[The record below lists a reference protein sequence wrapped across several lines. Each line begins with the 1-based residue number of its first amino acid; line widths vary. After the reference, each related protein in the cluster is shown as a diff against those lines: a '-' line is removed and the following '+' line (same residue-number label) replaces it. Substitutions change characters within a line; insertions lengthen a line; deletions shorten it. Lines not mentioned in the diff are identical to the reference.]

1 MNSNPSRPGLREGGT
16 DNLELF
22 LTTRG
27 SEVLTAYA
35 AELKIADKI
44 LSQSLKGAKS
54 AKFMAFWNA
63 DVAYHTPGVE
73 ITGGQ
78 VASQDVTVDP
88 DDKLISSVFVA
99 DVDEALFDLDVRS
112 PYTEAIGRALA
123 EHYDGLAARMI
134 VKSSRQGA
142 LFAADSG
149 GSALT
154 NAAFATTAQ
163 TLMDGISQAKET
175 MDSKKVP
182 VHSHPVRAILP
193 TAQWYL
199 MARSDKN
206 LNNQFNGGSA
216 NTTRHTL
223 TTIDDIEV
231 IKSNLLN
238 GIFSVNDS
246 ANANIPSPYRLD
258 FTNTRGAVFTPY
270 AAATAVVQDL
280 GFQMVD
286 QPEKQGVLLIGRRM
300 VGIRPLRSKTA
311 VELKI
316 A

>member
-1 MNSNPSRPGLREGGT
+1 VNSNPSRPGLREGGS
-16 DNLELF
+16 DALELF
-22 LTTRG
+22 LSTRG

-35 AELKIADKI
+35 AELKVAGTI
-44 LSQSLKGAKS
+44 LSQSLKGAKD
-54 AKFMAFWNA
+54 AKFAAFWNA
-63 DVAYHTPGVE
+63 DVQYHTPGVE

-78 VASQDVTVDP
+78 IASQDVTVAP
-88 DDKLISSVFVA
+88 DDKLISSVFVS

-112 PYTEAIGRALA
+112 PYTEAMGRALA
-123 EHYDGLAARMI
+123 EHYDANTARMI

-142 LFAADSG
+142 LFVNDSG

-154 NAAFATTAQ
+154 NAAFATTAT
-163 TLMDGISQAKET
+163 TLFDGISQAKET
-175 MDSKKVP
+175 MDGKKVP
-182 VHSHPVRAILP
+182 VNSHPVRAILP

-199 MARSDKN
+199 LARSDKN
-206 LNNQFNGGSA
+206 LNRDFNGGASDI
-216 NTTRHTL
+216 RKYSL
-223 TTIDDIEV
+223 TTVDDVEV
-231 IKSNLLN
+231 IKSNNLN
-238 GIFSVNDS
+238 SVFGANDS
-246 ANANIPSPYRLD
+246 ANAAIPSLYRID
-258 FTNTRGAVFTPY
+258 MTNTRGAVYTPY

-286 QPEKQGVLLIGRRM
+286 QPEKQGVLLIARRM